1 MMTEIRI
8 FTGELILTIAILG
21 PLALWLFLKVRRA
34 LLDDGQSSDNP
45 MGIPNAELIYIDEGK
60 ETKPFFNRDFEVLGK
75 PDAMY
80 KTPDGVIAVEYKSRR
95 GSVKDSDISQA
106 ICAALAARGANYK
119 VVKVIVK
126 TQTDQQELDLPP
138 SDKAVYNAIR
148 SDVAAARSVKKG
160 GTGKANPHPAKC
172 RSCAHRSSCE
182 YATA

>member
-1 MMTEIRI
+1 MSEIRI

-21 PLALWLFLKVRRA
+21 PLALWIFLKIRRA
-34 LLDDGQSSDNP
+34 LLNEGTSSDNP
-45 MGIPNAELIYIDEGK
+45 MGIPDAELIYIDEGK
-60 ETKPFFNRDFEVLGK
+60 KTKAFFNREFEVLGK

-80 KTPDGVIAVEYKSRR
+80 RTPHGVVAIEYKSRR

-106 ICAALAARGANYK
+106 ICAALAARGENHK

-126 TQTDQQELDLPP
+126 TQTDQQELDLPT
-138 SDKAVYNAIR
+138 SDTAVYSAIR

-182 YATA
+182 HATA